1 MRRGRRRKRTMKNMM
16 WRAVAGA
23 IAVVGVA
30 LSSSPALAQQKSEIA
45 LSRQPGIFY
54 MPSHIMEK
62 QKLIEKHA
70 AALGVPGVTTKW
82 INLSGGGAQ
91 TDALLAGGVD
101 ILNTGTGNLLLLW
114 DRTRGGVKGIVACSA
129 QPMALISRDANIKS
143 IEDIGPNDKIAVPT
157 VKISTQAIVLQIAAA
172 EMFGADQW
180 LKLDANTVQLGHPD
194 AYAALSNSQHEVRN
208 HFSIPPY
215 TFLELKNVPGAH
227 VVLSSPEVMG
237 GPLSQAQ
244 FFTTVKF
251 ADANPKIIQAV
262 RDATKEAQ
270 DLIRNDTKTAVEIYK
285 EVTGDK
291 TAVDDLL
298 AWLREPGMMEWN
310 LEPQGTMKFASHL
323 FKTGTLKTQP
333 KAWTDYYLPIAH
345 DLKGN

>member
-1 MRRGRRRKRTMKNMM
+1 MIKTM
-16 WRAVAGA
+16 WRACAGA
-23 IAVVGVA
+23 IAAMAVVA
-30 LSSSPALAQQKSEIA
+30 STLPAPAQQKSEIS

-62 QKLIEKHA
+62 NKLIEKHA

-82 INLSGGGAQ
+82 LTLSGGGAQ

-114 DRTRGGVKGIVACSA
+114 DRTRGGVKGIVATSA
-129 QPMALISRDANIKS
+129 QPMTLISRDANIKS
-143 IEDIGPNDKIAVPT
+143 LKDIGPNDKIAVPT
-157 VKISTQAIVLQIAAA
+157 VKVSTQAIVLQIAAA
-172 EMFGADQW
+172 ELFGADQW
-180 LKLDANTVQLGHPD
+180 SKLDPNTVQLGHPD
-194 AYAALSNSQHEVRN
+194 AYVAMSNSQHEVRN
-208 HFSIPPY
+208 HFAIPPF

-227 VVLSSPEVMG
+227 VVLQSPDVMG

-244 FFTTVKF
+244 FFTTTKF

-270 DLIRNDTKTAVEIYK
+270 DLIRSDTKAAVEIYK
-285 EVTGDK
+285 EITGDK
-291 TAVDDLL
+291 TSVEDLL
-298 AWLREPGMMEWN
+298 AWLKEPGMMEWN
-310 LEPQGTMKFASHL
+310 LQPQGTMKFAAHL
-323 FKTGTLKTQP
+323 HKVGTLKTLP
-333 KAWTDYYLPIAH
+333 KAWTDYYLPVAH

>member
-1 MRRGRRRKRTMKNMM
+1 MKNMM
-16 WRAVAGA
+16 WRAAAGA

-30 LSSSPALAQQKSEIA
+30 LSGSLALAQQKSEIV

-62 QKLIEKHA
+62 HKLIEKHA
-70 AALGVPGVTTKW
+70 AALGVSGVTTKW

-114 DRTRGGVKGIVACSA
+114 DRTRGGVKGIVATSA
-129 QPMALISRDANIKS
+129 QPMTLISRDANIKS
-143 IEDIGPNDKIAVPT
+143 LRDIGPNDKIAVPT
-157 VKISTQAIVLQIAAA
+157 VKVSTQAIVLQIAAA
-172 EMFGADQW
+172 ELFGPDQW
-180 LKLDANTVQLGHPD
+180 SKLDPNTVQLGHPD
-194 AYAALSNSQHEVRN
+194 AYVAMTNAKHEVRN
-208 HFSIPPY
+208 HFSIPPF

-227 VVLSSPEVMG
+227 VVLSSPDVMG

-244 FFTTVKF
+244 FFTTTKF
-251 ADANPKIIQAV
+251 ADANPKIVQAV

-270 DLIRNDTKTAVEIYK
+270 DLIRSDTKAAVEIYK

-291 TAVDDLL
+291 TSVEDLL
-298 AWLREPGMMEWN
+298 AWLKEPGMMEWN
-310 LEPQGTMKFASHL
+310 LQPQGTMKFAAHL

-333 KAWTDYYLPIAH
+333 KAWTEYYLPMAH

>member
-1 MRRGRRRKRTMKNMM
+1 MNK
-16 WRAVAGA
+16 
-23 IAVVGVA
+23 GVA
-30 LSSSPALAQQKSEIA
+30 RIGAGLFALLAASAVTTPASAQQKTDIS

-54 MPSHIMEK
+54 MPSHIIEK

-70 AALGVPGVTTKW
+70 GELGLPGVTTKW
-82 INLSGGGAQ
+82 VTFSGGGAQ

-114 DRTRGGVKGIVACSA
+114 DRTRGGVKGIVATSA
-129 QPMALISRDANIKS
+129 QPMTLISRDPSIKS
-143 IEDIGPNDKIAVPT
+143 LKDIGPNDKIAVPT

-172 EMFGADQW
+172 ELFGADQW
-180 LKLDANTVQLGHPD
+180 SKLDANTVQLGHPD
-194 AYAALSNSQHEVRN
+194 AYAALSNPQHEVRN
-208 HFSIPPY
+208 HFSIPPF
-215 TFLELKNVPGAH
+215 TFLEMKNVPGAH
-227 VVLSSPEVMG
+227 VVLSSPDVMG

-244 FFTTVKF
+244 FFTTTKF

-270 DLIRNDTKTAVEIYK
+270 DLIRSDTRTAVEIYK
-285 EVTGDK
+285 EITGDK
-291 TAVDDLL
+291 TSVEDLL
-298 AWLREPGMMEWN
+298 AWLKEPGMMEWN
-310 LEPQGTMKFASHL
+310 LEPQGTMKFAAHL
-323 FKTGTLKTQP
+323 YRTGTLKTQP

>member
-1 MRRGRRRKRTMKNMM
+1 MKNGM
-16 WRAVAGA
+16 WSACVGAVALGMALAGA
-23 IAVVGVA
+23 
-30 LSSSPALAQQKSEIA
+30 PALAQQKSEIA

-70 AALGVPGVTTKW
+70 AALGVTGVTTKW

-114 DRTRGGVKGIVACSA
+114 DRTRGGVKGIVATSA
-129 QPMALISRDANIKS
+129 QPMTLISRDANIKS
-143 IEDIGPNDKIAVPT
+143 IKDFGPNDKIAVPT
-157 VKISTQAIVLQIAAA
+157 VKVSTQAIVLQIAAA
-172 EMFGADQW
+172 EAFGADQW
-180 LKLDANTVQLGHPD
+180 SKLDVNTVQLGHPD
-194 AYAALSNSQHEVRN
+194 AYVALTNAQHEVRS
-208 HFSIPPY
+208 HFSIPPF

-227 VVLSSPEVMG
+227 VVLSSPDVMG

-244 FFTTVKF
+244 FTTTKF
-251 ADANPKIIQAV
+251 ADANPKIVQAV
-262 RDATKEAQ
+262 RDATKEAH
-270 DLIRNDTKTAVEIYK
+270 DLIRSDTKAAVEIYK

-291 TAVDDLL
+291 TSVEDLL
-298 AWLREPGMMEWN
+298 AWLKEPGIMEWN
-310 LEPQGTMKFASHL
+310 LQPQGTMKFAAHL
-323 FKTGTLKTQP
+323 FKTGTLKTMP
-333 KAWTDYYLPIAH
+333 KAFTDYYLPISH

>member
-1 MRRGRRRKRTMKNMM
+1 MNKMI
-16 WRAVAGA
+16 WHICASVAAVL
-23 IAVVGVA
+23 GVA
-30 LSSSPALAQQKSEIA
+30 LSGSLALAQQKTEIS

-54 MPSHIMEK
+54 MPTHIIEK

-70 AALGVPGVTTKW
+70 AALGLPGITTKW
-82 INLSGGGAQ
+82 VTFSGGGAQ

-129 QPMALISRDANIKS
+129 QPMTLISRDPQIKS
-143 IEDIGPNDKIAVPT
+143 LRDFGPNDKIAVPT

-180 LKLDANTVQLGHPD
+180 SRLDANTVQLGHPD
-194 AYAALSNSQHEVRN
+194 AYAALSNPRHEVHN
-208 HFSIPPY
+208 HFSIPPF

-227 VVLSSPEVMG
+227 VVMSSPDVMG

-244 FFTTVKF
+244 FFTTTKF
-251 ADANPKIIQAV
+251 AQANPKIIQAV

-270 DLIRNDTKTAVEIYK
+270 DLIRNDPRAAVEIYK

-291 TAVDDLL
+291 TGVEDLL
-298 AWLREPGMMEWN
+298 AWLKEPGMMEWN

-333 KAWTDYYLPIAH
+333 KAWTDYYLPVAH
-345 DLKGN
+345 DLKGS

>member
-1 MRRGRRRKRTMKNMM
+1 MKDRM
-16 WRAVAGA
+16 WRAGTGAVAALG
-23 IAVVGVA
+23 IALAG
-30 LSSSPALAQQKSEIA
+30 SPALAQQKSEIA

-114 DRTRGGVKGIVACSA
+114 DRTRGGVKGIVATSA
-129 QPMALISRDANIKS
+129 QPMTLISRDANIKS
-143 IEDIGPNDKIAVPT
+143 LRDFGPNDKIAVPT
-157 VKISTQAIVLQIAAA
+157 VKVSTQAIVLQIAAA
-172 EMFGADQW
+172 ELFGADQW
-180 LKLDANTVQLGHPD
+180 SKLDANTVQLGHPD
-194 AYAALSNSQHEVRN
+194 AYVAMTNAQHEVRN
-208 HFSIPPY
+208 HFAIPPF
-215 TFLELKNVPGAH
+215 TFLELKNVQGAH
-227 VVLSSPEVMG
+227 VVLSSPDVMG

-244 FFTTVKF
+244 FFTTTKF

-270 DLIRNDTKTAVEIYK
+270 DLIRSDTRAAVEIYK

-291 TAVDDLL
+291 TNVEDLL
-298 AWLREPGMMEWN
+298 AWLKEPGMMEWN
-310 LEPQGTMKFASHL
+310 LQPQGTMKFAAHL
-323 FKTGTLKTQP
+323 FKTGTLKSQP
-333 KAWTDYYLPIAH
+333 RAWTDYYLPVAH

>member
-1 MRRGRRRKRTMKNMM
+1 M
-16 WRAVAGA
+16 ALAGA
-23 IAVVGVA
+23 PAV
-30 LSSSPALAQQKSEIA
+30 AQQKSEIA

-70 AALGVPGVTTKW
+70 AALGVTGVTTKW

-114 DRTRGGVKGIVACSA
+114 DRTRGGVKGIVATSA
-129 QPMALISRDANIKS
+129 QPMTLISRDANIKS
-143 IEDIGPNDKIAVPT
+143 LRDIGPNDKIAVPT
-157 VKISTQAIVLQIAAA
+157 VKVSTQAIVLQIAAA
-172 EMFGADQW
+172 ELFGADQW
-180 LKLDANTVQLGHPD
+180 SKLDANTVQLGHPD
-194 AYAALSNSQHEVRN
+194 AYVAMTNAQHEVRN
-208 HFSIPPY
+208 HFAIPPF
-215 TFLELKNVPGAH
+215 TFLELKNVAGAH
-227 VVLSSPEVMG
+227 VVLTSPDVMG

-244 FFTTVKF
+244 FFTTTKF

-262 RDATKEAQ
+262 RDATREAH
-270 DLIRNDTKTAVEIYK
+270 DLIRGDTKAAVEIYK

-291 TAVDDLL
+291 TSVEDLL
-298 AWLREPGMMEWN
+298 TWLKEPGMMEWN
-310 LEPQGTMKFASHL
+310 LQPQGTMKFAAHL
-323 FKTGTLKTQP
+323 FKTGTLKAQP
-333 KAWTDYYLPIAH
+333 KAWTDYYLPVAH

>member
-1 MRRGRRRKRTMKNMM
+1 MKNMI
-16 WRAVAGA
+16 WRAAAGA
-23 IAVVGVA
+23 IAVLGTA
-30 LSSSPALAQQKSEIA
+30 LSSAPALAQQKSEIT

-62 QKLIEKHA
+62 QKLIERHA
-70 AALGVPGVTTKW
+70 AALGVSGVSTKW

-114 DRTRGGVKGIVACSA
+114 DRTRGGVKGIVATSA
-129 QPMALISRDANIKS
+129 QPMTLISRDANIKS
-143 IEDIGPNDKIAVPT
+143 LKDIGPNDKIAVPT
-157 VKISTQAIVLQIAAA
+157 VKVSTQAIVLQIAAA
-172 EMFGADQW
+172 ELFGADQW
-180 LKLDANTVQLGHPD
+180 AKLDPNTVQLGHPD
-194 AYAALSNSQHEVRN
+194 AYVAMTNAQHEVRN
-208 HFSIPPY
+208 HFAIPPF
-215 TFLELKNVPGAH
+215 TFLELKNVAGAH
-227 VVLSSPEVMG
+227 VVLSSPDVMG

-244 FFTTVKF
+244 FFTTTKF
-251 ADANPKIIQAV
+251 ADANPKIVQAV

-270 DLIRNDTKTAVEIYK
+270 DLIRSDTKAAVEIYK

-291 TAVDDLL
+291 TSVEDLL

-310 LEPQGTMKFASHL
+310 LQPQGTMKFAAHL
-323 FKTGTLKTQP
+323 YKTGTLKSQP
-333 KAWTDYYLPIAH
+333 KAWTEYYLPMAH

>member
-1 MRRGRRRKRTMKNMM
+1 MKNMM
-16 WRAVAGA
+16 WRAAAGA
-23 IAVVGVA
+23 TAMLGVV
-30 LSSSPALAQQKSEIA
+30 LSGSPSLAQQKSEIS

-70 AALGVPGVTTKW
+70 AALGVAGVTTKW

-114 DRTRGGVKGIVACSA
+114 DRTRGGVKGIVATSA
-129 QPMALISRDANIKS
+129 QPMMLISRDANIKS
-143 IEDIGPNDKIAVPT
+143 LRDIGPNDKIAVPT
-157 VKISTQAIVLQIAAA
+157 VKVSTQAIVLQIAAA
-172 EMFGADQW
+172 ELFGADQW
-180 LKLDANTVQLGHPD
+180 AKLDANTVQLGHPD
-194 AYAALSNSQHEVRN
+194 AYVAMTNAQHEVRN
-208 HFSIPPY
+208 HFAIPPF
-215 TFLELKNVPGAH
+215 TFLELKNVAGAH
-227 VVLSSPEVMG
+227 VVLSSPDVMG

-244 FFTTVKF
+244 FFTTTKF

-262 RDATKEAQ
+262 RDATKEAH
-270 DLIRNDTKTAVEIYK
+270 DLIRSDTKAAVEIYK

-291 TAVDDLL
+291 TSVEDLL
-298 AWLREPGMMEWN
+298 AWLKEPGMMEWN
-310 LEPQGTMKFASHL
+310 LQPQGTMKFAVHL

-333 KAWTDYYLPIAH
+333 KAWTDYYLPISH

>member
-1 MRRGRRRKRTMKNMM
+1 MKVVT
-16 WRAVAGA
+16 WCAGAGA
-23 IAVVGVA
+23 IAA
-30 LSSSPALAQQKSEIA
+30 LGLALAGAPAQAQQKSEIA

-70 AALGVPGVTTKW
+70 AALGVSGVTTKW

-114 DRTRGGVKGIVACSA
+114 DRTRGGVKGIVATSA
-129 QPMALISRDANIKS
+129 QPMTLISRDANIKS
-143 IEDIGPNDKIAVPT
+143 LKDFGPNDKIAVPT
-157 VKISTQAIVLQIAAA
+157 VKVSTQAIVLQIAAA
-172 EMFGADQW
+172 ELFGADQW
-180 LKLDANTVQLGHPD
+180 SKLDANTVQLGHPD
-194 AYAALSNSQHEVRN
+194 AYVAMTNAQHEVRN
-208 HFSIPPY
+208 HFAIPPF

-227 VVLSSPEVMG
+227 VVLSSPDVMG

-244 FFTTVKF
+244 FFTTTKF

-262 RDATKEAQ
+262 REATREAH
-270 DLIRNDTKTAVEIYK
+270 DLIRSDTRAAVEIYK

-291 TAVDDLL
+291 TSAEDLL
-298 AWLREPGMMEWN
+298 AWLKEPGMMEWN
-310 LEPQGTMKFASHL
+310 LQPQGTMKFAAHL

-345 DLKGN
+345 DLKGS